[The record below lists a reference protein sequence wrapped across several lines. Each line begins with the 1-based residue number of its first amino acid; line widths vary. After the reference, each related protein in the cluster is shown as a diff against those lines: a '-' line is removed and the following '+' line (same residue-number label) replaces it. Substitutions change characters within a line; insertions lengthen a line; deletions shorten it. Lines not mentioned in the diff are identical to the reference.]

1 MSISQTNVSF
11 LGLDWGTNNTSLQ
24 TIISLFFLT
33 TLLNP
38 ACFLPPNTLTDSF
51 HVPGIILGP
60 EDYEEEEDRSVF
72 ETRNC
77 MGETRMETGRGV
89 EYRGAEIEI
98 EAWWGAVWKGEALIL
113 PQGPPRSEEASH
125 EGHYFMLLNIYHVL
139 AMNNMYFM
147 LFNIYHVCTIKNL
160 IVISV
165 LWCLP
170 LTSFA
175 LGLDT

>member
-1 MSISQTNVSF
+1 
-11 LGLDWGTNNTSLQ
+11 
-24 TIISLFFLT
+24 
-33 TLLNP
+33 
-38 ACFLPPNTLTDSF
+38 
-51 HVPGIILGP
+51 
-60 EDYEEEEDRSVF
+60 
-72 ETRNC
+72 
-77 MGETRMETGRGV
+77 METGRGV

-125 EGHYFMLLNIYHVL
+125 EGHYFML
-139 AMNNMYFM
+139 
-147 LFNIYHVCTIKNL
+147 FNIYRVLAIVLCTVKNL